1 MATLLRT
8 VINSSNYLSTVW
20 SAKSKTNR
28 SLVTIASE
36 DDGRD
41 PFYGGKS
48 DDDDVNVA
56 DADFNVAADECFFI
70 DKNNFDSDSEFARKM
85 ETLEQR
91 LHELD
96 CKVSNLL
103 WHFQC
108 KKSSEMCCYCSYEV
122 VL

>member
-1 MATLLRT
+1 MKKV
-8 VINSSNYLSTVW
+8 VINFSKYLSTVL
-20 SAKSKTNR
+20 SAKPKTNR

-48 DDDDVNVA
+48 DDDDDVNVDA
-56 DADFNVAADECFFI
+56 ADFNVAADECFFI

-96 CKVSNLL
+96 CKVSKWLSVT
-103 WHFQC
+103 F
-108 KKSSEMCCYCSYEV
+108 SI
-122 VL
+122 

>member
-1 MATLLRT
+1 MKI
-8 VINSSNYLSTVW
+8 VINFQTLLSTVW

-28 SLVTIASE
+28 ILVTIASE

-56 DADFNVAADECFFI
+56 ADFNVAADECFFI

-96 CKVSNLL
+96 CKVSKLL
-103 WHFQC
+103 WHFQF
-108 KKSSEMCCYCSYEV
+108 KKSSEMCCCYCYNEV

>member
-1 MATLLRT
+1 MKI
-8 VINSSNYLSTVW
+8 VINFSKYLSTVW

-48 DDDDVNVA
+48 DDDDDVNA
-56 DADFNVAADECFFI
+56 DADFNVADDECFFI

-103 WHFQC
+103 SVTF
-108 KKSSEMCCYCSYEV
+108 SM
-122 VL
+122 